1 MPPLPKRPPRQR
13 GRKRNPYGKSNK
25 LREDA
30 ALQRAHAYADRA
42 VAEARRAHARL
53 RDAID
58 ILPQGIVFLDAQGR
72 YILWNKQ
79 YADIYRRSADLFE
92 PGARLQDTLRIGVA
106 RGDYPEAIGREE
118 EWIAERLERLYNPS
132 GRHEQRLSDGRCV
145 LIEERRTSDGGVIGL
160 RVDITELKQ
169 REASF
174 RLLFDGNP
182 VPMFVYA
189 LDDHRLLAVNAA
201 AVEHYG
207 YERDRMLGMRLED
220 INDPSETAGAPHV
233 DATSADE
240 QAGRTWKH
248 RKADG
253 RAIDVAV
260 FASLLTYEGR
270 AAALIAAIDITER
283 KRAEARVAFMAHH
296 DALTALPNRV
306 LLRLRMEEMLGRLP
320 RDGRQVAAL
329 CIDLD
334 NFKSVNDTL
343 GHSLGDM
350 LLQHVAD
357 RLRGAVQD
365 QDTVAR
371 LGGDEFAILQADVAQ
386 PEEASALAARLL
398 EVVSEPYHLDGHLV
412 ALGASIGIALAPH
425 DGADPDRLLKNA
437 DMALYRAKA
446 DGKNAF
452 RFFEAEMDARVQA
465 RRRLELDLRTA
476 LTAGTLE
483 VHYQPLIDLPTGE
496 ISGVEALLRWPHSER
511 GMIPPAEFIPVAEE
525 TGLIGVVGAFVLRR
539 ACTAAANWP
548 EHIKVAVNLS
558 PLQFRTGSLLATVQE
573 ALALS
578 GLAPKRLE
586 LEITETLLLEKS
598 DHVLATLHAL
608 RALGVRISMD
618 DFGTGY
624 SSLSYL
630 RSFPFDKIKIDRSFV
645 RELDANADSQAI
657 VRAIVSLGA
666 SLGITI
672 TAEGVESESDLARL
686 KAEGCNEGQG
696 YLFSQARP
704 QAEITAM
711 LGNRKKKRGA
721 AA

>member
-1 MPPLPKRPPRQR
+1 MPALRKRPARQR
-13 GRKRNPYGKSNK
+13 GRQRNPYVKANK
-25 LREDA
+25 LRA
-30 ALQRAHAYADRA
+30 AAELRRAHAHADRA

-79 YADIYRRSADLFE
+79 YADIYRRSADLFA
-92 PGARLQDTLRIGVA
+92 PGARLQDTLRIGIA
-106 RGDYPEAIGREE
+106 RGDYPEAAGREE
-118 EWIAERLERLYNPS
+118 EWLAERLDRLYNPT
-132 GRHEQRLSDGRCV
+132 GRHEQRLSDGRCI
-145 LIEERRTSDGGVIGL
+145 LIEERRTSDGGIIGL
-160 RVDITELKQ
+160 RVDITEMKQ

-189 LDDHRLLAVNAA
+189 LGDHRILAVNAA

-207 YERDRMLGMRLED
+207 YARERMLGMRLDD

-270 AAALIAAIDITER
+270 PAALIAAIDITER

-357 RLRGAVQD
+357 RLRGALREH
-365 QDTVAR
+365 DTVAR

-386 PEEASALAARLL
+386 PEEASALAERLL
-398 EVVSEPYHLDGHLV
+398 DVVSEPFHLDGHLV

-476 LTAGTLE
+476 LTAGTLD
-483 VHYQPLIDLPTGE
+483 VHYQPLIDLSTGE
-496 ISGVEALLRWPHSER
+496 ISGVEALLRWPHSDR
-511 GMIPPAEFIPVAEE
+511 GMIAPADFIPVAEE
-525 TGLIGVVGAFVLRR
+525 TGLIGPLGAFVLRR
-539 ACTAAANWP
+539 ACAAAARWP

-558 PLQFRTGSLLATVQE
+558 PLQFRTGNLLATVQD
-573 ALALS
+573 ALQLS

-598 DHVLATLHAL
+598 DQVLATLHAL

-657 VRAIVSLGA
+657 VRAIVSLGT

-672 TAEGVESESDLARL
+672 TAEGVESERDLARL

-711 LGNRKKKRGA
+711 LGKRKKKGRA